1 MTDAAD
7 ELSVQTVFG
16 SNDEVDVWKSI
27 GGTTY
32 VDVKPEVKEKMRREE
47 LAKAKVREKRKVEDM
62 TTGEGGSFEGSS
74 MALGGMVKSRRVRE
88 KERVEMEKDRAVQ
101 AARPKKTL
109 RPRRAFPDLQPLH
122 TLIDKPVPQNSTPG
136 VDLQDPVLAP
146 TDQYTTL
153 FTTAPPPPPSTSAT
167 SPLPMT
173 SSFYWKKPRP
183 TSFNKSF
190 DSDSDSNTPDA
201 VSSF

>member
-47 LAKAKVREKRKVEDM
+47 LAKAKVGEKRKVEDM

-101 AARPKKTL
+101 AARPKKIF

-122 TLIDKPVPQNSTPG
+122 TLIDQPVPQNSTPG

-146 TDQYTTL
+146 TDQDTTL
-153 FTTAPPPPPSTSAT
+153 FTTTPPPPPPTSAT

-190 DSDSDSNTPDA
+190 DSDSDSNKPDA
-201 VSSF
+201 LSSF